1 MLRAGKVG
9 LRARDEADVAV
20 LHAELYEDIA
30 TRMRADS
37 RPWRPIPA
45 GSAASPYA
53 VSEPRDD
60 VAVFSVVALAGGE
73 LAGEALLWA
82 IDSHNRTAHLQHCA
96 DVLGRCDVEPY
107 LKGQL
112 RPYRR

>member
-30 TRMRADS
+30 TRTQADS

-45 GSAASPYA
+45 APRRRTRSASRVMTLRAFPSWNWPAASSPRGA
-53 VSEPRDD
+53 VVGHR
-60 VAVFSVVALAGGE
+60 LA
-73 LAGEALLWA
+73 
-82 IDSHNRTAHLQHCA
+82 
-96 DVLGRCDVEPY
+96 
-107 LKGQL
+107 
-112 RPYRR
+112 